1 MLMLQTFGRKFRLE
15 EQAEYEDHYYAKY
28 SMSPLEKGY
37 AVTIGNTLRRVLL
50 SSIPSFAI
58 TDVRFVK
65 PEKYH
70 EFDTIEGVKE
80 DIMDILLNLK
90 KVQLRVEAYVE
101 SPVKLIIEKKGPA
114 ILTAKDIQ
122 CPAGVLV
129 VNPNHYIATLNEDAD
144 IEVEL
149 YATFG
154 KGFVPAS
161 ERNER
166 PEIGWIVMDGVYSP
180 VLKVNWLVEN
190 VRVDKRTD
198 FEKLI
203 LEIWTK
209 KSIKPAEALKHSLKI
224 ILEHFSFIEQS
235 LSDVEELPVPA
246 YQETYSV
253 VEESVST
260 EDVASKKIEELELS
274 ARSLNCLKRDKIETI
289 GDLLER
295 TEEDL
300 LKIKNFGVKSLEEVK
315 EKLKEKFGLSLRKG
329 DK

>member
-1 MLMLQTFGRKFRLE
+1 MMQITGRKFRLE
-15 EQAEYEDHYYAKY
+15 EQTEQEEFYYARY
-28 SMSPLEKGY
+28 SLAPLDKGY

-58 TDVRFVK
+58 TDVRFVR

-70 EFDTIEGVKE
+70 EFDTIDGVKE
-80 DIMDILLNLK
+80 DILEILLNLK

-101 SPVKLIIEKKGPA
+101 SPVKLLIRKKGPCA
-114 ILTAKDIQ
+114 LTAGDIE
-122 CPAGVLV
+122 CPAGVV
-129 VNPNHYIATLNEDAD
+129 VANPKHYIATLNEDAD

-166 PEIGWIVMDGVYSP
+166 PEIGWIVLDGVYSP
-180 VLKVNWLVEN
+180 VIKVNWLVEN

-224 ILEHFSFIEQS
+224 ILDHFSFIEQS
-235 LSDVEELPVPA
+235 LADVEELPIPA
-246 YQETYSV
+246 IQETVQFTEEFGSV
-253 VEESVST
+253 DDYMSR
-260 EDVASKKIEELELS
+260 KIEELDLS

-289 GDLLER
+289 GDLLSR

-300 LKIKNFGVKSLEEVK
+300 MKIKNFGQKSLEEVK
-315 EKLKEKFGLSLRKG
+315 EKLKEKFGLTLRKG
-329 DK
+329 EK

>member
-1 MLMLQTFGRKFRLE
+1 MMQITGRKFRLE
-15 EQAEYEDHYYAKY
+15 EQTEQEDFYYARY
-28 SMSPLEKGY
+28 SLAPLDKGY

-58 TDVRFVK
+58 TDVRFIR

-70 EFDTIEGVKE
+70 EFDTIDGVKE
-80 DIMDILLNLK
+80 DILEILLNLK

-101 SPVKLIIEKKGPA
+101 SPVKLLIRKKGPCT
-114 ILTAKDIQ
+114 LTAGDIE
-122 CPAGVLV
+122 CPAGVIV
-129 VNPNHYIATLNEDAD
+129 ANPKHYIATLNEDAD

-166 PEIGWIVMDGVYSP
+166 PEIGWIVLDGVYSP
-180 VLKVNWLVEN
+180 VIKVNWLVEN

-224 ILEHFSFIEQS
+224 IIDHFSFIEQS
-235 LSDVEELPVPA
+235 LTDVEELPIPA
-246 YQETYSV
+246 IQETVQFTEEFGSV
-253 VEESVST
+253 DDYMSR
-260 EDVASKKIEELELS
+260 KIEELDLS

-289 GDLLER
+289 GDLLSR

-300 LKIKNFGVKSLEEVK
+300 MKIKNFGQKSLEEVK
-315 EKLKEKFGLSLRKG
+315 EKLKEKFGLTLRKG
-329 DK
+329 EK

>member
-1 MLMLQTFGRKFRLE
+1 MIQITSKKFRLE
-15 EQAEYEDHYYAKY
+15 EQAEYEDRYYAKY
-28 SMSPLEKGY
+28 TLSPLEKGY

-58 TDVRFVK
+58 TDVRFIK

-80 DIMDILLNLK
+80 DIMYLLLNLK

-101 SPVKLIIEKKGPA
+101 SPVKLTISKKGPG
-114 ILTAKDIQ
+114 ILKARDIE
-122 CPAGVLV
+122 CPAGVVV
-129 VNPNHYIATLNEDAD
+129 VNPEHYLATMNEDAD
-144 IEVEL
+144 LEIEL

-154 KGFVPAS
+154 KGFVPAAD
-161 ERNER
+161 RNER
-166 PEIGWIVMDGVYSP
+166 PEIGWIVLDGVYSP
-180 VLKVNWLVEN
+180 VIKVNWLVEN

-203 LEIWTK
+203 LEIETK

-224 ILEHFSFIEQS
+224 ILDHFNFIEQS
-235 LSDVEELPVPA
+235 LSDVEELPIPAVPEA
-246 YQETYSV
+246 TV
-253 VEESVST
+253 LAEEGSSP
-260 EDVASKKIEELELS
+260 EDVMMKRIEELDLS

-289 GDLLER
+289 GDLLSK

-300 LKIKNFGVKSLEEVK
+300 MKIKNFGLKSLDEVK
-315 EKLKEKFGLSLRKG
+315 EKLREKFGLSLRKG

>member
-1 MLMLQTFGRKFRLE
+1 MIQITARKFRLE

-28 SMSPLEKGY
+28 SLSPLEKGY

-58 TDVRFVK
+58 TDVRFLK

-80 DIMDILLNLK
+80 DIIDILLNLK

-101 SPVKLIIEKKGPA
+101 SPVKLMINKKGSG
-114 ILTAKDIQ
+114 ILRAHDIE
-122 CPAGVLV
+122 CPAGVVV

-144 IEVEL
+144 LEIEL

-154 KGFVPAS
+154 KGFVPAAD
-161 ERNER
+161 RNER
-166 PEIGWIVMDGVYSP
+166 PEIGWIVLDGVYSP
-180 VLKVNWLVEN
+180 VIKVNWLVEN

-198 FEKLI
+198 YEKLI

-209 KSIKPAEALKHSLKI
+209 KSIKPAEALKHSLRI
-224 ILEHFSFIEQS
+224 ILDHFNYIEQS
-235 LSDVEELPVPA
+235 LSDVEELPIPLVS
-246 YQETYSV
+246 ETAVSG
-253 VEESVST
+253 EEAISS
-260 EDVASKKIEELELS
+260 EDVMTKKIEELDLS

-289 GDLLER
+289 GDLLSR
-295 TEEDL
+295 TEEEL
-300 LKIKNFGVKSLEEVK
+300 MKIKNFGLKSLEEVR
-315 EKLKEKFGLSLRKG
+315 EKLREKYGLSLRKG

>member
-1 MLMLQTFGRKFRLE
+1 MLQTFGRKFKLE
-15 EQAEYEDHYYAKY
+15 EQIEHEDHYYAKY
-28 SMSPLEKGY
+28 SIAPLEKGY
-37 AVTIGNTLRRVLL
+37 AVTVGNTLRRVLL

-58 TDVRFVK
+58 TDVRFTK

-90 KVQLRVEAYVE
+90 KVQLRVESYVE
-101 SPVKLIIEKKGPA
+101 SPVKLFSEKKGPA
-114 ILTAKDIQ
+114 VLTAKDIQ
-122 CPAGVLV
+122 CPAGVVV

-144 IEVEL
+144 VEIEL

-166 PEIGWIVMDGVYSP
+166 PEIGWIVLDGVYSP
-180 VLKVNWLVEN
+180 VIKVNWLVEN

-198 FEKLI
+198 FEKLT

-224 ILEHFSFIEQS
+224 ILDHFNFIEQS
-235 LSDVEELPVPA
+235 LSDVEELPMPA
-246 YQETYSV
+246 YQEPVHLS
-253 VEESVST
+253 EESISS
-260 EDVASKKIEELELS
+260 EDVASKKVEELELS

-295 TEEDL
+295 SEEEL
-300 LKIKNFGVKSLEEVK
+300 LKIKNFGVKSLDEVK
-315 EKLKEKFGLSLRKG
+315 DKLREKFGLSLRKG